1 MRFIDAKAVVGAA
14 SIPEWLDAIERALK
28 ADLAGEV
35 LVPERLHID
44 KGNNSFL
51 VMPCVT
57 NEYWVT
63 KLVSFCAD
71 NRSLGLPSIF
81 GTIVLTS
88 AKTGEPLA
96 VLEGSTVTA
105 FRTAAVSGVA
115 IRHLAP
121 DTASHLG
128 VIGAGVQA
136 VQQTRF
142 ACAARDVTKILVYD
156 PVPEAVTRF
165 KEALKNDLPGVE
177 ISVAEDSSTVCSK
190 SDIII
195 TATNSRDPVI
205 PDQPELLRE
214 RTFIGIGSY
223 KPDVREY
230 PDSFFS
236 LIDQVFVDTPHAKKE
251 SGDLIQPLRRG
262 LIKEDRIHLLGE
274 LVAGKVLPSAQPT
287 RFCKTVGS
295 ALFDAVAAQLI
306 YEKTS
311 DS

>member
-1 MRFIDAKAVVGAA
+1 LKWIDAKAVTSAA
-14 SIPEWLDAIERALK
+14 TLPEWLDAIERALR

-44 KGNNSFL
+44 RGNNSFL
-51 VMPCVT
+51 MMPCIT
-57 NEYWVT
+57 GEYWVT
-63 KLVSFCAD
+63 KLVSFCPE

-81 GTIVLTS
+81 GTIVLAS

-96 VLEGSTVTA
+96 MLEGSNVTA

-121 DTASHLG
+121 DTAAHLG
-128 VIGAGVQA
+128 IIGAGAQA
-136 VQQTRF
+136 VQQARF
-142 ACAARDVTKILVYD
+142 ACAAREIRKITVYD
-156 PVPEAVTRF
+156 PLPEAVAHF
-165 KEALKNDLPGVE
+165 KSALNRDLPGAN
-177 ISVAEDSSTVCSK
+177 IAVAEDSNAVCRA

-195 TATNSRDPVI
+195 TATNSKNPVI
-205 PDQPELLRE
+205 PDQPELLE
-214 RTFIGIGSY
+214 ARTFMGIGSY
-223 KPDVREY
+223 KPDAREY

-236 LIDQVFVDTPHAKKE
+236 LIDQVFVDTLHAKKE
-251 SGDLIQPLRRG
+251 SGDLIQPLRKG
-262 LIKEDRIHLLGE
+262 LIKEDRIHSLAE
-274 LVAGKVLPSAQPT
+274 LVAGKVLLSTRTT

-311 DS
+311 GT